1 MFDNIKL
8 FLKNVESKNLSL
20 IISCMKVCFIISLIG
35 FFILYLSYENP
46 ISVQIL
52 YIGIKLLYIGFS
64 YAIFSII
71 CGLCIDKI
79 KKEMN

>member
-1 MFDNIKL
+1 MIDNIKV
-8 FLKNVESKNLSL
+8 FLKNIESKNLSL
-20 IISCMKVCFIISLIG
+20 ILGCMKVCFSISLLG

-46 ISVQIL
+46 ISIQFI
-52 YIGIKLLYIGFS
+52 YIGIKLLYLGFF

-79 KKEMN
+79 KKHY